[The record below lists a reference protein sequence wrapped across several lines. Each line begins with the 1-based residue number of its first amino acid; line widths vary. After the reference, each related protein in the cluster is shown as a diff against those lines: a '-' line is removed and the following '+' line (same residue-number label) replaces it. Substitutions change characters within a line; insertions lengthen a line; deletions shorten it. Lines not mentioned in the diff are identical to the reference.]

1 MTTPLNTRSG
11 RTVVPSTRLATSLA
25 TADAINTA
33 DGVHKRK
40 APAKAPAPRIQRS
53 AGSGAVSA
61 PAIARMQLDKV
72 QVAAVLAHKAAA
84 DKRASVASSARR
96 QSAKVA
102 KTAPTSAS
110 AKAAA
115 TAQKAADVQ
124 ARLDAALRE
133 DAVGSDA
140 DVDDTSL
147 HTTKK
152 RRVDVVDL
160 FEDDDDI
167 FADMP
172 ELLPVSDDEGS
183 NGQSH
188 STLAVF
194 GSNGNESDSDH
205 EDTGDNGMQVLSLDP
220 VTPSA
225 RRTRRGK
232 VAQSDF
238 TPRTAKLANA
248 AKVQAR
254 TRTATQDAFP
264 AEASAAAFLDISRAV
279 ERASGPDAVT
289 FRDAF
294 DRLQINLTAQEDI
307 FTYVGYASSGL
318 RGEVSAKVKELFA
331 LMTGIPGKLSVDEII
346 DVVKWLLSDS
356 NYMYGDLDI
365 KARTVNRNL
374 PFHSVFLKPVI
385 KSVCFGRGKANQDA
399 ARTMISHREI
409 SVSLYALVGAA
420 IENMLK
426 AWQAGALSTNF
437 SFTEEAARQ
446 SYLRHRAS
454 FMILQSAAPNFTH
467 KMQFSLL
474 HSILSD
480 TGRVHL
486 LDGYLA
492 PEQGHLKG
500 VDYEALE
507 ASVESGEEYD
517 V

>member
-1 MTTPLNTRSG
+1 MTTSSNTRSG
-11 RTVVPSTRLATSLA
+11 RKVVPSTRLATSLA
-25 TADAINTA
+25 DADAINTA
-33 DGVHKRK
+33 DGIHKRK
-40 APAKAPAPRIQRS
+40 APAKAPAPRAQRS
-53 AGSGAVSA
+53 AGSGASSA
-61 PAIARMQLDKV
+61 PAIARMQLDKE

-96 QSAKVA
+96 QSAKGMSSIAIHCSVYS
-102 KTAPTSAS
+102 P
-110 AKAAA
+110 
-115 TAQKAADVQ
+115 DLL
-124 ARLDAALRE
+124 ARLDAALRADEAGSE
-133 DAVGSDA
+133 DDGVD
-140 DVDDTSL
+140 DVDAPTA
-147 HTTKK
+147 KK
-152 RRVDVVDL
+152 CH
-160 FEDDDDI
+160 
-167 FADMP
+167 MP
-172 ELLPVSDDEGS
+172 ELLPISDDEGS
-183 NGQSH
+183 TDQNH
-188 STLAVF
+188 TALAVF
-194 GSNGNESDSDH
+194 SSNGDESDSDH

-248 AKVQAR
+248 AKIQAR

-264 AEASAAAFLDISRAV
+264 AEASAAAFVDISRAV
-279 ERASGPDAVT
+279 EKASGPDAIT

-318 RGEVSAKVKELFA
+318 RGEISAKVKELFA

-346 DVVKWLLSDS
+346 EVVKWLLSDS

-385 KSVCFGRGKANQDA
+385 KAVCFGRGKANQDA
-399 ARTMISHREI
+399 AHTMISHREI
-409 SVSLYALVGAA
+409 PVSLYALVGAA

-426 AWQAGALSTNF
+426 AWQAGTLSTNF

-454 FMILQSAAPNFTH
+454 FVILQTGAPNFTH

-492 PEQGHLKG
+492 PELGHLKG